1 MKFTKIPEA
10 PFIEAKQ
17 ELQRKVYRL
26 WKRQVEQLEAT
37 DLSCLTPTELAAA
50 MDATTQMWREMEK
63 TGWYDNI

>member
-1 MKFTKIPEA
+1 MKFSKIPINTEERA
-10 PFIEAKQ
+10 
-17 ELQRKVYRL
+17 ELQRRVYRL

-37 DLSCLTPTELAAA
+37 DLSCLTPTELAAT